1 MKSKNKAA
9 VLALLLGVVGGHRWY
24 LGQTGK
30 ALLCIPFGIV
40 TGPLFAVKWL
50 LSSNEAFDNKYNN
63 QRIQREQMNV
73 QKEMLT
79 ALKNK

>member
-1 MKSKNKAA
+1 MKSKTTA
-9 VLALLLGVVGGHRWY
+9 VLLAFFGGIVGAHRFY

-30 ALLCIPFGIV
+30 GIMSLGVGLILGPCFALY
-40 TGPLFAVKWL
+40 WL

-63 QRIQREQMNV
+63 QRIQRAQMDV
-73 QKEMLT
+73 QKEMLE